1 MAAEIGENMKMDAK
15 EQTKMIRSHVT
26 TRLYNLA
33 GKTPK
38 LQLRGCQPAYSE
50 T

>member
-1 MAAEIGENMKMDAK
+1 MVAEIGKNMKMDAK

-38 LQLRGCQPAYSE
+38 PPKL
-50 T
+50 